1 MSPIDSKHDLD
12 NLRSRLEARLDV
24 RELVDVAAALI
35 AVPSHRDA
43 PGRETACAQRMADI
57 WRGWGFEPEVV
68 QIVDGRPNVYV
79 RLAGQGNGPALML
92 TGHLDTV
99 PGYEMDRPA
108 FEPAVAEAKLW
119 GRGAVD
125 MKGALACMMVALKL
139 VRDLD
144 VPLPRD
150 LLFAAVVGEEEQS
163 EGTEH
168 LIQHG
173 PRADW
178 AVVGEPTGLAI
189 HAGHRGLEWLSFEF
203 IGRAAHGGTPERG
216 VNAIRMAARFIQRVE
231 AELVPELARRRH
243 PLIGPA
249 VMNWGVIRGGTQPS
263 MVADRCVVQVDRRRL
278 PAETLEQVWNEY
290 QQILDAL
297 ATEDPDFHYQMSRM
311 VENMATMDH
320 GGLEIALDHPLV
332 TSLQAVLETLTGQ
345 PARIGAFGGWT
356 DGALLS
362 NFGHIPAVIFGP
374 GDLGVAHSR
383 AEFVPVE
390 ELRLATL
397 AYALLA
403 YGYRIF

>member
-1 MSPIDSKHDLD
+1 MSRSDCESDLD
-12 NLRSRLEARLDV
+12 RLRSRLEAHLEIGEV
-24 RELVDVAAALI
+24 VEAASALI

-43 PGRETACAQRMADI
+43 PGRETACAQRMAEM
-57 WRGWGFEPEVV
+57 WRSWGFEPEVAP
-68 QIVDGRPNVYV
+68 IADGRPNVYV

-108 FEPAVAEAKLW
+108 FEPVVADGKLW

-139 VRDLD
+139 VRELD
-144 VPLPRD
+144 VPLPGD
-150 LLFAAVVGEEEQS
+150 LLFAAVIGEEEQS

-168 LIQHG
+168 LIHHG

-231 AELVPELARRRH
+231 AELAPELARRRH

-263 MVADRCVVQVDRRRL
+263 MVADRCTLQVDRRRL
-278 PAETLEQVWNEY
+278 PAETLEQVWSEY

-297 ATEDPDFHYQMSRM
+297 AAEDPDFQCRMSRM
-311 VENMATMDH
+311 AENMATMDH

-362 NFGHIPAVIFGP
+362 NFGQIPAVVFGP

-403 YGYRIF
+403 HGHRTF

>member
-1 MSPIDSKHDLD
+1 MSPSDLVG
-12 NLRSRLEARLDV
+12 LRACLEARLDAGEV
-24 RELVDVAAALI
+24 VEVASALI
-35 AVPSHRDA
+35 AVPSHRDV

-57 WRGWGFEPEVV
+57 WRSWGFEPEVTPV
-68 QIVDGRPNVYV
+68 AGSRPNVYV
-79 RLAGQGNGPALML
+79 RLAGERQGPALML

-108 FEPAVAEAKLW
+108 FEPAVADGKLW

-125 MKGALACMMVALKL
+125 MKGALACMMVAVKL
-139 VRDLD
+139 ARDLGM
-144 VPLPRD
+144 PLPGD
-150 LLFAAVVGEEEQS
+150 LLFAAVAGEEEQS

-168 LIQHG
+168 MILNG
-173 PRADW
+173 PHAGW

-231 AELVPELARRRH
+231 AELAPELARRRH

-263 MVADRCVVQVDRRRL
+263 MVADRCVLQVDRRRL
-278 PAETLEQVWNEY
+278 PAETLEQVWGEY

-297 ATEDPDFHYQMSRM
+297 AAEDPDFNCQMSRM

-320 GGLEIALDHPLV
+320 GGLEIELDHPLV

-345 PARIGAFGGWT
+345 PTRIGAFGGWT

-362 NFGHIPAVIFGP
+362 NFGHMPAVVFGP

-397 AYALLA
+397 AYAMLA
-403 YGYRIF
+403 YGNRIF

>member
-1 MSPIDSKHDLD
+1 
-12 NLRSRLEARLDV
+12 
-24 RELVDVAAALI
+24 VA
-35 AVPSHRDA
+35 
-43 PGRETACAQRMADI
+43 
-57 WRGWGFEPEVV
+57 
-68 QIVDGRPNVYV
+68 DG
-79 RLAGQGNGPALML
+79 
-92 TGHLDTV
+92 
-99 PGYEMDRPA
+99 
-108 FEPAVAEAKLW
+108 KLW

-144 VPLPRD
+144 VPLPGD

-168 LIQHG
+168 LIGHG

-231 AELVPELARRRH
+231 AELVPALVRRRH

-263 MVADRCVVQVDRRRL
+263 MVADRCVLQVDRRRL

-297 ATEDPDFHYQMSRM
+297 AVEDPDFDCQMSRM

-320 GGLEIALDHPLV
+320 GALEIALDHPLV
-332 TSLQAVLETLTGQ
+332 TSLQAVLAALGPLPGQ
-345 PARIGAFGGWT
+345 PPRIGAFGGWT

-362 NFGHIPAVIFGP
+362 NFGHTPAVVFGP

-383 AEFVPVE
+383 VEFVSVE

-397 AYALLA
+397 VYALLA
-403 YGYRIF
+403 YVRHIL

>member
-1 MSPIDSKHDLD
+1 MSPSDLD
-12 NLRSRLEARLDV
+12 SLRSRLEARLDAGEV
-24 RELVDVAAALI
+24 VEVASALI
-35 AVPSHRDA
+35 AVPSHRDV
-43 PGRETACAQRMADI
+43 PSREMACAQRMAEI
-57 WRGWGFEPEVV
+57 WRGWGFEPEVTPV
-68 QIVDGRPNVYV
+68 AGSRPNVYV
-79 RLAGQGNGPALML
+79 RLAGQGGGPALML

-108 FEPAVAEAKLW
+108 FEPAVADGKLW

-139 VRDLD
+139 VRDLGA
-144 VPLPRD
+144 PLPGD

-168 LIQHG
+168 LIRHG
-173 PRADW
+173 PHADR

-203 IGRAAHGGTPERG
+203 VGRAAHGGTPERG

-231 AELVPELARRRH
+231 AELAPELARRRH

-263 MVADRCVVQVDRRRL
+263 MVADRCVLQVDRRRL
-278 PAETLEQVWNEY
+278 PAETLEQVWGEY
-290 QQILDAL
+290 QRILDAL
-297 ATEDPDFHYQMSRM
+297 AAEDPDFRCQMSRM
-311 VENMATMDH
+311 AENMATMDH
-320 GGLEIALDHPLV
+320 GGLEIDLDHPLV
-332 TSLQAVLETLTGQ
+332 TSLRAVIEALTGQ

-362 NFGHIPAVIFGP
+362 NFGHIPAVVFGP

-397 AYALLA
+397 AYAMLA
-403 YGYRIF
+403 YENRIL

>member
-1 MSPIDSKHDLD
+1 MSPSDLVG
-12 NLRSRLEARLDV
+12 LRACLEARLDAGEV
-24 RELVDVAAALI
+24 VEVASALI
-35 AVPSHRDA
+35 AVPSHRDV

-57 WRGWGFEPEVV
+57 WRSWGFEPEVV
-68 QIVDGRPNVYV
+68 PVARSRPNVYV
-79 RLAGQGNGPALML
+79 RLAGDGQGPALML

-108 FEPAVAEAKLW
+108 FEPAVADGKLW

-125 MKGALACMMVALKL
+125 MKGALACMMVAVKL
-139 VRDLD
+139 ARDLGA
-144 VPLPRD
+144 PLPGD
-150 LLFAAVVGEEEQS
+150 LLFAAVAGEEEQS

-168 LIQHG
+168 MILNG
-173 PRADW
+173 PHADW

-216 VNAIRMAARFIQRVE
+216 VNAIRMTARFIQRVE
-231 AELVPELARRRH
+231 AELAPELARRRH

-263 MVADRCVVQVDRRRL
+263 MVADRCVLQVDRRRL
-278 PAETLEQVWNEY
+278 PSETLEQVWGEY

-297 ATEDPDFHYQMSRM
+297 AAEDPDFNCQMSRM

-320 GGLEIALDHPLV
+320 GGLEIDLDHPLV
-332 TSLQAVLETLTGQ
+332 TSLQAVLETLTSQ

-362 NFGHIPAVIFGP
+362 NFGHMPAVVFGP

-397 AYALLA
+397 AYAMLA
-403 YGYRIF
+403 YGNRIF

>member
-1 MSPIDSKHDLD
+1 MSPSDLVG
-12 NLRSRLEARLDV
+12 LRACLEARLDAGEV
-24 RELVDVAAALI
+24 VEVASALI
-35 AVPSHRDA
+35 AVPSHRA
-43 PGRETACAQRMADI
+43 VPGRETACAQRMADI
-57 WRGWGFEPEVV
+57 WRGWGFEPEVTPV
-68 QIVDGRPNVYV
+68 AGSRPNVYV
-79 RLAGQGNGPALML
+79 RLAGQLQGPALML

-108 FEPAVAEAKLW
+108 FEPAVADGKLW

-125 MKGALACMMVALKL
+125 MKGALACMMVAVKL

-144 VPLPRD
+144 VPLPGD
-150 LLFAAVVGEEEQS
+150 LLFAAVAGEEEQS

-168 LIQHG
+168 MILNG
-173 PRADW
+173 PHADW

-231 AELVPELARRRH
+231 AELAPDLARRRH

-263 MVADRCVVQVDRRRL
+263 MVADRCVLQVDRRRL
-278 PAETLEQVWNEY
+278 PSETLEQVWGEY

-297 ATEDPDFHYQMSRM
+297 AAEDPDFNCQMSRM
-311 VENMATMDH
+311 AENMATMDH
-320 GGLEIALDHPLV
+320 GGLEIDLDHPLV

-362 NFGHIPAVIFGP
+362 NFGHMPAVIFGP

-397 AYALLA
+397 AYAMLA
-403 YGYRIF
+403 YGNRIF

>member
-1 MSPIDSKHDLD
+1 MSPTDSNHDLAG
-12 NLRSRLEARLDV
+12 LRSRLEAHLDV
-24 RELVDVAAALI
+24 GEVVDVASALI
-35 AVPSHRDA
+35 AVPSHRDT
-43 PGRETACAQRMADI
+43 PGREAVCAQRMAGI

-68 QIVDGRPNVYV
+68 PIVDGRPNVYV
-79 RLAGQGNGPALML
+79 RLAGQLQGPTLML

-108 FEPAVAEAKLW
+108 FEPAVANGKLW

-144 VPLPRD
+144 LPLPRD

-168 LIQHG
+168 LIRHG
-173 PRADW
+173 PRADR

-216 VNAIRMAARFIQRVE
+216 VNAIRMAARFIQQVE
-231 AELVPELARRRH
+231 AELVPALARRQH

-263 MVADRCVVQVDRRRL
+263 MVADRCVLQVDRRRL

-290 QQILDAL
+290 QQLLDAL
-297 ATEDPDFHYQMSRM
+297 AAEDPGFHCQMSRM

-320 GGLEIALDHPLV
+320 GALEIALDHPLV
-332 TSLQAVLETLTGQ
+332 TSLQAVLEALTGQ
-345 PARIGAFGGWT
+345 PAPIGAFGGWT

-362 NFGHIPAVIFGP
+362 NFGHIPTVIFGP

-383 AEFVPVE
+383 AEFVPVD
-390 ELRLATL
+390 ELRQATL

-403 YGYRIF
+403 YAHRIL

>member
-1 MSPIDSKHDLD
+1 MSPSDLD
-12 NLRSRLEARLDV
+12 SLRSRLETRLDAGEV
-24 RELVDVAAALI
+24 VEVASALI
-35 AVPSHRDA
+35 AVPSHRDV
-43 PGRETACAQRMADI
+43 PGRETACAQRMAEI
-57 WRGWGFEPEVV
+57 WRSWEFEPEVTPV
-68 QIVDGRPNVYV
+68 AGCRPNVYV
-79 RLAGQGNGPALML
+79 RLAGQGGGPALML

-108 FEPAVAEAKLW
+108 FEPAVADGKLW

-139 VRDLD
+139 ARDLGA
-144 VPLPRD
+144 PLPGD

-168 LIQHG
+168 LIRHG
-173 PRADW
+173 PHANR
-178 AVVGEPTGLAI
+178 AVVGEPTGLEI

-203 IGRAAHGGTPERG
+203 VGRAAHGGTPERG

-231 AELVPELARRRH
+231 AELAPELARRRH

-263 MVADRCVVQVDRRRL
+263 MVADRCVLQVDRRRL
-278 PAETLEQVWNEY
+278 PAETLEQVWSEY
-290 QQILDAL
+290 QRILDAL
-297 ATEDPDFHYQMSRM
+297 AAEDPDFRCQMSRM
-311 VENMATMDH
+311 AENMATMDH
-320 GGLEIALDHPLV
+320 GGLEIDLDHPLV
-332 TSLQAVLETLTGQ
+332 TSLRAVIEALTGQ

-362 NFGHIPAVIFGP
+362 NFGQIPAVVFGP

-383 AEFVPVE
+383 AEFVPIE

-397 AYALLA
+397 AYAMLA
-403 YGYRIF
+403 YEDRIL

>member
-1 MSPIDSKHDLD
+1 MSPSDLD
-12 NLRSRLEARLDV
+12 SLRSRLEARLDAGEV
-24 RELVDVAAALI
+24 VEVASALI
-35 AVPSHRDA
+35 AVPSHRDV
-43 PGRETACAQRMADI
+43 PGRETACAERMAEI
-57 WRGWGFEPEVV
+57 WRGWGFEPEVTPV
-68 QIVDGRPNVYV
+68 AGSRPNVYV
-79 RLAGQGNGPALML
+79 RLAGQGGGPALML

-108 FEPAVAEAKLW
+108 FEPAVADDKLW

-125 MKGALACMMVALKL
+125 MKGALACMMVAVKL
-139 VRDLD
+139 ARDLGA
-144 VPLPRD
+144 PLPGD

-163 EGTEH
+163 EGTEQM
-168 LIQHG
+168 IRNG
-173 PRADW
+173 PHAGW

-203 IGRAAHGGTPERG
+203 VGRAAHGGTPERG

-231 AELVPELARRRH
+231 AELAPELARRRH

-263 MVADRCVVQVDRRRL
+263 MVADRCVLQVDRRRL
-278 PAETLEQVWNEY
+278 PAETLEQVWSEY
-290 QQILDAL
+290 QRILDGL
-297 ATEDPDFHYQMSRM
+297 AAEDPDFRCQMSRM
-311 VENMATMDH
+311 AENMATMDH
-320 GGLEIALDHPLV
+320 GGLEIDLDHPLV
-332 TSLQAVLETLTGQ
+332 TSLRAVIEALTGQ

-362 NFGHIPAVIFGP
+362 NFGQIPAVVFGP

-397 AYALLA
+397 AYAMLA
-403 YGYRIF
+403 YENRIL

>member
-1 MSPIDSKHDLD
+1 MSPTDLHALI
-12 NLRSRLEARLDV
+12 NLRSRLEARLDGGEV
-24 RELVDVAAALI
+24 VEVAAALI
-35 AVPSHRDA
+35 AVPSHRDV
-43 PGRETACAQRMADI
+43 PGRETACAQRMAEI
-57 WRGWGFEPEVV
+57 WRDWGFEPEVTP
-68 QIVDGRPNVYV
+68 IVDGRCNVYV
-79 RLAGQGNGPALML
+79 RLAGQGHGPALML

-108 FEPAVAEAKLW
+108 FEPAVADGKLW

-139 VRDLD
+139 VRDLG
-144 VPLPRD
+144 VPLPGD

-163 EGTEH
+163 EGTER
-168 LIQHG
+168 LIRHG
-173 PRADW
+173 PGADW

-203 IGRAAHGGTPERG
+203 SGRAAHGGTPERG

-278 PAETLEQVWNEY
+278 PSETLEQVWGEY
-290 QQILDAL
+290 QQILDVL
-297 ATEDPDFHYQMSRM
+297 AAEDPDFRCQMSRM
-311 VENMATMDH
+311 AESMATMDH

-332 TSLQAVLETLTGQ
+332 TSLQAVLEAITGR
-345 PARIGAFGGWT
+345 PAQIGAFGGWT

-362 NFGHIPAVIFGP
+362 NFGHIPTVIFGP

-397 AYALLA
+397 VYALLA
-403 YGYRIF
+403 YGHGIL